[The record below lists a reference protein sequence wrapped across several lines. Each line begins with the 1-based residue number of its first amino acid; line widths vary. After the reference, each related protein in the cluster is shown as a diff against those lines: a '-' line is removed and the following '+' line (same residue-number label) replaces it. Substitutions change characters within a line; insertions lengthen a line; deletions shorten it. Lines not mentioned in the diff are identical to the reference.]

1 MTLCKYAQRLQN
13 HGLTDD
19 PKTPSRTAAF
29 TVGMPGAKTSVTAHR
44 KNACACTTDAPAPEA
59 SRGRCE
65 YGPEGGEFTDVTTAA
80 PLALAADWD
89 AIFRKFNLDPAEFVI
104 LDDTV
109 RCSTWQQSARASNGD
124 RDTVQLYAYK
134 ARFARKQAGAAD
146 VASLI
151 ESIREWEAP
160 AQRVTRPGEPVSLIV
175 GMADFQLGKGEG
187 DGTKGTLA
195 RLEHSLASITAH
207 VDQLQADGVPL
218 EHLVLANMG
227 DHTEGVQG
235 SYSSQ
240 THQADLNTRD
250 QIKLALEVNM
260 QWIKALAPKFERT
273 TYAACLCNHGQLA
286 RGTGRDNVTDDADNA
301 TGLIG
306 DTLRMVCDLHE
317 DLANIEWVVPR
328 EEMITTFN
336 ASGVNIAAAHGHKIS
351 GKEEAWLASQSLML
365 THTKG
370 FTPDLWFTAH
380 RHSAA
385 VNDYGPYSRIQATT
399 VDPGSKWYTD
409 QTGMYSRPGVT
420 TFLAGKSIPGKWDKY
435 TIH

>member
-1 MTLCKYAQRLQN
+1 MALCAYAQALHTAGHTDNRDELTERAAAAIYSVARSTIGN
-13 HGLTDD
+13 HRRSECGCGEDVVEPEQVTGKLELTSDGG
-19 PKTPSRTAAF
+19 SF
-29 TVGMPGAKTSVTAHR
+29 TGIEVTEPIR
-44 KNACACTTDAPAPEA
+44 
-59 SRGRCE
+59 S
-65 YGPEGGEFTDVTTAA
+65 
-80 PLALAADWD
+80 DWS
-89 AIFRKFNLDPAEFVI
+89 AVFARFNLDPAEFVI
-104 LDDTV
+104 ADDTV
-109 RCSTWQQSARASNGD
+109 RMSSWQQSKRTETGD
-124 RDTVQLYAYK
+124 RDLVWLYSYS
-134 ARFARKQAGAAD
+134 ARFTRKAKNAVDVGAL
-146 VASLI
+146 VN
-151 ESIREWEAP
+151 SIREWEAP

-195 RLEHSLASITAH
+195 RLERSLASIVNH
-207 VDQLQADGVPL
+207 VDRLQADGVPL

-235 SYSSQ
+235 SYASQ

-250 QIKLALEVNM
+250 QITLALEVNM
-260 QWIKALAPKFERT
+260 QWIKALAPKFACA
-273 TYAACLCNHGQLA
+273 TYIACLCNHGQLA

-306 DTLRMVCDLHE
+306 DTLRTVCNLHPDLSH
-317 DLANIEWVVPR
+317 IEWVIPR
-328 EEMITTFN
+328 DEMITTFN

-365 THTKG
+365 THSRG

-385 VNDYGPYSRIQATT
+385 VNDYGPYARIQATT
-399 VDPGSKWYTD
+399 VDPGSKWYSD
-409 QTGMYSRPGVT
+409 QTGMYARPGVT
-420 TFLAGKSIPGKWDKY
+420 TFLAGKHIPGKWDRY